1 MSEQTR
7 ALGGTT
13 GSPTSSFGAGTDYV
27 SPVTPNTTGSNVTG
41 ALTGS
46 TSARPILI
54 TSLTVGMRTG
64 TTTTYQIQLAT
75 ANTGGGGWQSGNLSG
90 GGNKTDAPY
99 IATYTGTTFYYGFQ
113 IQSSGTTNWYRG
125 GSGDI
130 YRDGTV
136 DSNYAGTNI
145 YGSIT
150 WQTVPSA
157 PTSATYSSLL
167 ANSVTLSWG
176 SPSDTAGGVT
186 DYRVFRYSAAAGY
199 EFLGQ
204 TGGATSMNVTGLV
217 ASRSYTFYIAAINDV
232 CSYFPGAY
240 SDTATH
246 VGTNATVS
254 LTTPSGV
261 PAPGAIADYFG
272 TGKVNQAYSSSNG
285 YAYSS
290 DATSMSSSGQP
301 SWATNSATQSG
312 AYFYVTGT
320 PSSAGTYSFNITG
333 TNETSSTSGSV
344 SITINPLTPPVWED
358 NSLSSSFIVGTDY
371 ATSSG
376 GNNSVSASN
385 TPTYTVTS
393 GSLPSGISLSGGTLV
408 GTPTTKQTYSFTIT
422 AANTDGQV
430 TATFSGNVTA
440 PPVWTDTTLA
450 NIVKD
455 VAYSDGVNA
464 TNSPTYTISA
474 GTLPTGLTLSSST
487 GAITGTPTGTG
498 AYSFT
503 VQAQNVDG
511 TITQAF
517 SGTIK
522 QPPAWTDQSLGG
534 FVENNEYSD
543 SVIAT
548 NTPTYSYT
556 GTLPTGITFTAG
568 TGTFAG
574 TPTVLNEAYNFTA
587 KAENADGF
595 VTATFSGTV
604 QPDLG
609 GIIRVYSGSA
619 WSTSGEVYVY
629 DGSTWV
635 LGKAYV
641 YNGNIWSKTLY

>member
-1 MSEQTR
+1 MSLQTR
-7 ALGGTT
+7 SLGGTT
-13 GSPTSSFGAGTDYV
+13 GSPTSSYGSGTDYV
-27 SPVTPNTTGSNVTG
+27 SAVTPNTTGSNVTG

-64 TTTTYQIQLAT
+64 TTTTYNIQLAT
-75 ANTGGGGWQSGNLSG
+75 ANTGGGGWQSGDLTG
-90 GGNKTDAPY
+90 GGNKTDSPN

-113 IQSSGTTNWYRG
+113 IQSAGTTNWYRG
-125 GSGDI
+125 GTGDI

-136 DSNYAGTNI
+136 DSNYSGTSI

-150 WQTVPSA
+150 WQTMPSA
-157 PTSATYSSLL
+157 PQNATYSNLL
-167 ANSVTLSWG
+167 ANSVTLSW
-176 SPSDTAGGVT
+176 SAPSDTAGGVS
-186 DYRVFRYSAAAGY
+186 DYRVFSYNASEGY
-199 EFLGQ
+199 VYRGQ
-204 TGGATSMNVTGLV
+204 SGGSTSMSISGLT

-232 CSYFPGAY
+232 ANNFPGAY

-261 PAPGAIADYFG
+261 PMPGAISDAFG
-272 TGKVNQAYSSSNG
+272 SGKVNQAYSSSNG
-285 YAYSS
+285 YAYSA

-301 SWATNSATQSG
+301 SWATNSTTQSG
-312 AYFYVTGT
+312 SYFYVSGT
-320 PSSAGTYSFNITG
+320 PTSSGTYSFTVTG
-333 TNETSSTSGSV
+333 TNETGSTSGSV
-344 SITINPLTPPVWED
+344 SIYIAPLAPPVWTD
-358 NSLSSSFIVGTDY
+358 TSLSGSFIVGTDY

-376 GNNSVSASN
+376 GDNSVSATNS
-385 TPTYTVTS
+385 PTYSVTS
-393 GSLPSGISLSGGTLV
+393 GSLPVGITLSGGTLV
-408 GTPTTKQTYSFTIT
+408 GTPTIKQTYSFTIT

-430 TATFSGNVTA
+430 TASFSGNVTA
-440 PPVWTDTTLA
+440 PPVWTDVTLA
-450 NIVKD
+450 NIIKG

-464 TNSPTYTISA
+464 TNSPTYSISA
-474 GTLPTGLTLSSST
+474 GVLPTGLSLSSST
-487 GAITGTPTGTG
+487 GAITGTATGTG

-522 QPPAWTDQSLGG
+522 QPPVWTDQSLGG
-534 FVENNEYSD
+534 FVENNLYSD
-543 SVIAT
+543 SVAAT
-548 NTPTYSYT
+548 NTPTYTYT
-556 GTLPTGITFTAG
+556 GTLPTGVTFSAG
-568 TGTFAG
+568 TVSG
-574 TPTVLNEAYNFTA
+574 TPTVLNEAYNFTV

-619 WSTSGEVYVY
+619 WSTGGEVYVY
-629 DGSTWV
+629 DGTTWV